1 MNSREEQ
8 ATTLWSRPRRHAQAL
23 TYLVALITAI
33 YGASFGGDD
42 VAWLPL
48 VALAYLVATAIASS
62 SPSAIAGQVVA
73 GFGLAWG
80 ALQQLDGIAVLAL
93 VPLMVG
99 VVATAELL
107 GVVARLGIVVERAAG
122 PDLRRLPAAAGLT
135 AVISATT
142 LSIGLLDVPGGFTGT
157 LLAAGA
163 CVVLAAVLVGGRT
176 NGVR

>member
-1 MNSREEQ
+1 MSNRED
-8 ATTLWSRPRRHAQAL
+8 APTVWPRPRRRARAL
-23 TYLVALITAI
+23 TYLVALITAV
-33 YGASFGGDD
+33 YGGSFGGDD
-42 VAWLPL
+42 AAWLPL
-48 VALAYLVATAIASS
+48 VALVYFVATAIASS
-62 SPSAIAGQVVA
+62 SPSTIAGQVIT

-80 ALQQLDGIAVLAL
+80 ALQQLEGIAVLAL

-122 PDLRRLPAAAGLT
+122 PDLRRLPAAVGLT

-142 LSIGLLDVPGGFTGT
+142 LSIGVLDVPGGFTGT

-163 CVVLAAVLVGGRT
+163 CVVLAVVLVGGRT
-176 NGVR
+176 NDVT